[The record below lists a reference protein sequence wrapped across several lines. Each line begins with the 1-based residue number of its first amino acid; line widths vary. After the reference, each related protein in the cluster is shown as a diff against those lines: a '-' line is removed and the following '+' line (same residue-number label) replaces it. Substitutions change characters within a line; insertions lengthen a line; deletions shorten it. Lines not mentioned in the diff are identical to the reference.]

1 MSTPGPYEIRARV
14 LASAFGNPVIQNDFR
29 GLVAE
34 TIVESALGAPW
45 RCCSG
50 DWLGWDF
57 EHLDGTMSEPRSSCL
72 CIIA

>member
-45 RCCSG
+45 
-50 DWLGWDF
+50 
-57 EHLDGTMSEPRSSCL
+57 
-72 CIIA
+72 